1 MSEKHV
7 TLTPLGGLGEIG
19 QNCTLLETEDS
30 LVVIDCGLMFPD
42 ELLLGVDVVIPC
54 LSHILEKKDKLKGI
68 VLTHGHEDHI
78 GALPWLMP
86 HLPDTPLFSSRF
98 TLALIQKKLQEY
110 STVENPVLCEVKKG
124 ERIEL
129 GDFAF
134 TFLPVCHSIIEGFAL
149 GIETPV
155 GKFIHTGDFKL
166 DPTPLHNQ
174 QTDLQLFA
182 DFAKSGVKL
191 LMSDSTNI
199 EREGRTLTES
209 DIENSLNTIFKKS
222 KGRILITLFSSHIQR
237 IQEIFDLAAVH
248 GRKVGISGRSLANN
262 VEIAKN
268 LGYLNIPPQTL
279 IGLEDINS
287 IPDEQMILLLTGS
300 QGEPLSALTRLAY
313 GEHRNLSV
321 HAGDTVIMSSRIIP
335 GNTRAITKVIN
346 QLYRKGAEVLY
357 DNVREIH
364 ASGHAHKEELR
375 QMIETVRPQF
385 FLPVHGEYRHLVKHS
400 QLAKECGVMPERSL
414 VIENGQPL
422 TFTADG
428 LRFEEQISAP
438 SLLVDG
444 KGVGDVGQSVLR
456 ERQILGDEGLVII
469 LMALQKQTNE
479 ILIGPK
485 ILSKGFIFEQQ
496 CSHILDDA
504 RSIIMDIYSDLHAEP
519 EKLQERIHSSLR
531 RFFRKELGRD
541 PVIVPL
547 VIAT

>member
-1 MSEKHV
+1 MSEKPV

-42 ELLLGVDVVIPC
+42 EFLLGVDVVIPD
-54 LSHILEKKDKLKGI
+54 LNYILQKKDKLKGI

-86 HLPDTPLFSSRF
+86 HLPDIPLFSSRF

-110 STVENPVLCEVKKG
+110 STVENPVLCEVKKN

-149 GIETPV
+149 GIETPI

-199 EREGRTLTES
+199 EREGHTLTES
-209 DIENSLNTIFKKS
+209 DIENSLNAIFEKS

-237 IQEIFDLAAVH
+237 IQEIFDLAAIH
-248 GRKVGISGRSLANN
+248 NRKVGISGRSLAGNI
-262 VEIAKN
+262 EIAKD
-268 LGYLNIPPQTL
+268 LGYLNIPSQTL
-279 IGLEDINS
+279 VNLEDINS
-287 IPDEQMILLLTGS
+287 TPDEQMILLLTGS

-313 GEHRNLSV
+313 GEHRNLNI

-346 QLYRKGAEVLY
+346 QLYRQGAEVLY

-375 QMIETVRPQF
+375 QMIETVRPKF

-400 QLAKECGVMPERSL
+400 RLAKECGVMPERSL

-428 LRFEEQISAP
+428 LRLEEQISAS

-444 KGVGDVGQSVLR
+444 KGVGDIGQSILR

-469 LMALQKQTNE
+469 LIALQKHTNE

-485 ILSKGFIFEQQ
+485 ILTKGFIFEQQ
-496 CSHILDDA
+496 CSHILDDT
-504 RSIIMDIYSDLHAEP
+504 RSIIMDIYNDLHTEP

-541 PVIVPL
+541 PVIMPL
-547 VIAT
+547 VIEI